1 MIGKAIAHQSGAT
14 FFSISASSLMSKWI
28 GEGEKT
34 VRTLFAV
41 AAYRQPSVV
50 FLDEVDSLLCQRSSE
65 ENEASRRMKTEFM
78 VQLDGAGTDQG
89 ARVVIVG
96 ATNRPEELDE
106 AVRRRFIKRI
116 YIPLPDAASR
126 ESLLRM
132 LLRDIHHHLAE
143 EDCMDLVAR
152 TEGFSGTLLYLIM
165 IWHTYNIY
173 SLVTTTHCC
182 HQALTSGLYAL
193 KRPWVQVGDVPLSRG
208 DASIYSSDNNKQQLI
223 VVLCCVVCVESSPPL
238 VREVALQ
245 SSGDLSRINIDA
257 MPPISVAHF
266 NDAFEGV
273 VTSVSPN
280 DLHRYIEWN
289 NLYGSFR
296 KVS

>member
-1 MIGKAIAHQSGAT
+1 MGGKLIPTDCTFNIPGKTLIGKAIAHQSGAT

-132 LLRDIHHHLAE
+132 LLRDVRHHLSE

-152 TEGFSGTLLYLIM
+152 TEGFSGKCTVL
-165 IWHTYNIY
+165 
-173 SLVTTTHCC
+173 HC
-182 HQALTSGLYAL
+182 T
-193 KRPWVQVGDVPLSRG
+193 
-208 DASIYSSDNNKQQLI
+208 
-223 VVLCCVVCVESSPPL
+223 VLCTP
-238 VREVALQ
+238 
-245 SSGDLSRINIDA
+245 
-257 MPPISVAHF
+257 
-266 NDAFEGV
+266 
-273 VTSVSPN
+273 
-280 DLHRYIEWN
+280 
-289 NLYGSFR
+289 
-296 KVS
+296 

>member
-78 VQLDGAGTDQG
+78 VQLDGAGTDQV

-116 YIPLPDAASR
+116 YIPLPDATSR

-132 LLRDIHHHLAE
+132 LLRDVRHHLSE

-152 TEGFSGTLLYLIM
+152 TEGFSGKCTVLHCTVYALIRCIM
-165 IWHTYNIY
+165 QSSHHY
-173 SLVTTTHCC
+173 SL
-182 HQALTSGLYAL
+182 SPLY
-193 KRPWVQVGDVPLSRG
+193 DVVIRS
-208 DASIYSSDNNKQQLI
+208 
-223 VVLCCVVCVESSPPL
+223 
-238 VREVALQ
+238 
-245 SSGDLSRINIDA
+245 
-257 MPPISVAHF
+257 
-266 NDAFEGV
+266 
-273 VTSVSPN
+273 
-280 DLHRYIEWN
+280 
-289 NLYGSFR
+289 
-296 KVS
+296 